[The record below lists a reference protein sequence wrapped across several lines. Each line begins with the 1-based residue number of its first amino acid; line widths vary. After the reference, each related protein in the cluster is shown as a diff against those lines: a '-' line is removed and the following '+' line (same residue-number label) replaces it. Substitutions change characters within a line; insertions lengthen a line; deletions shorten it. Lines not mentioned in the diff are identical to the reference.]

1 MLRAVRV
8 VFLLLRYF
16 YEQIPTQA
24 KIFWRMLIR
33 GACNEANL
41 SVGHDHAGRKIPSAA
56 PPLWLRAMLLEVLK
70 A

>member
-1 MLRAVRV
+1 M

-16 YEQIPTQA
+16 FEQIPVQA
-24 KIFWRMLIR
+24 RKFWQMLIR
-33 GACNEANL
+33 GACNEADLTGGENT
-41 SVGHDHAGRKIPSAA
+41 AGWKIPSTT